1 MRGTAK
7 IINSAQDAKSI
18 GLTYEQAVA
27 AATIT
32 VRYDDAKYPDNYDKS
47 WKEGDDGYIEPIW
60 RFEDEIDNSVLER
73 FGFVSNEA

>member
-1 MRGTAK
+1 MRGKAK
-7 IINSAQDAKSI
+7 IINSEQDAKSV

-27 AATIT
+27 AATIK

-47 WKEGDDGYIEPIW
+47 LKEGGDGYVEPIW
-60 RFEDEIDNSVLER
+60 RFEEEIDNSVLER